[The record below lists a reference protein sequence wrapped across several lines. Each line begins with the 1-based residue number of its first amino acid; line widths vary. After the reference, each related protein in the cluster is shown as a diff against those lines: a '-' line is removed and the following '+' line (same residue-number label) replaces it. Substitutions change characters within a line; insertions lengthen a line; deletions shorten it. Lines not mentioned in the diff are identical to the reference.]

1 MKRFF
6 PLLSL
11 LYPIPAFAVASAVT
25 GTPIDGLVAMVVSF
39 LTGPLTLLMLLG
51 GLFWLCFK
59 IYKGHDW
66 GSGAVRY
73 VSVATILAGGM
84 QLIVRLFGGNLVVSV
99 LC

>member
-1 MKRFF
+1 
-6 PLLSL
+6 
-11 LYPIPAFAVASAVT
+11 
-25 GTPIDGLVAMVVSF
+25 
-39 LTGPLTLLMLLG
+39 
-51 GLFWLCFK
+51 LFWLCFK

-73 VSVATILAGGM
+73 VAIATILAGGM